1 MRQDFFGPIFAT
13 CFFFFIGCSCIVT
26 LRFSWVWFFICL
38 FFKPLSFFLS
48 FFYFFLALTPSN
60 PLNLLDFQVSSS
72 FSILMVDFSLVWLDF
87 PPISFFFNQLC
98 FFLQTSYRKHSQAG
112 ACVTQET
119 PLREVLLSL
128 YPLVHFSIGFAQ
140 SLENRVM
147 SRDRVRSSD
156 LEIGLSFSEKTIVQ
170 EMDTT
175 SFHFLTFQAWKEVY
189 GYLTKDYDKIRDR
202 ISNNY

>member
-1 MRQDFFGPIFAT
+1 M
-13 CFFFFIGCSCIVT
+13 
-26 LRFSWVWFFICL
+26 
-38 FFKPLSFFLS
+38 SFFLS

-112 ACVTQET
+112 ACVTQKT

-128 YPLVHFSIGFAQ
+128 YPLVHF
-140 SLENRVM
+140 L
-147 SRDRVRSSD
+147 
-156 LEIGLSFSEKTIVQ
+156 
-170 EMDTT
+170 
-175 SFHFLTFQAWKEVY
+175 
-189 GYLTKDYDKIRDR
+189 
-202 ISNNY
+202 

>member
-1 MRQDFFGPIFAT
+1 MCYSENSFERS
-13 CFFFFIGCSCIVT
+13 FIVVIP
-26 LRFSWVWFFICL
+26 FSS
-38 FFKPLSFFLS
+38 LSI
-48 FFYFFLALTPSN
+48 
-60 PLNLLDFQVSSS
+60 D
-72 FSILMVDFSLVWLDF
+72 
-87 PPISFFFNQLC
+87 
-98 FFLQTSYRKHSQAG
+98 
-112 ACVTQET
+112 
-119 PLREVLLSL
+119 
-128 YPLVHFSIGFAQ
+128 FAQ

-175 SFHFLTFQAWKEVY
+175 SFHFLTFQAWKKVY